1 MDDNP
6 FRQRAKRKL
15 LKVTFPNGKSICYK
29 NVTTTMIDVLKE
41 IGVERFPE
49 ITLEMCHLPLVSREA
64 YPRYKE
70 WMKPI
75 CDGWFLNSQSNTG
88 TKFLQLKSISD
99 SLGLDLVVEIGEDLE
114 AESAPKGEKK
124 SRTKDKLLVKMPDG
138 EFIANENSADT
149 FLEVIWQLGLS
160 EIERREIL
168 YSGHPIISSYKSL
181 NNQVQVDSNKW
192 VVMPLTTKERAK
204 VLKVIALLLRLKI
217 EVTVI

>member
-1 MDDNP
+1 MDDSP

-41 IGVERFPE
+41 IGVDRFPQ
-49 ITLEMCHLPLVSREA
+49 ITLEMCHLPLVSQEA

-75 CDGWFLNSQSNTG
+75 CDGWFLNTQSNTE
-88 TKFLQLKSISD
+88 TKFLQLRSISD

-160 EIERREIL
+160 EIARREIL
-168 YSGHPIISSYKSL
+168 YSGHPLISSYKSL

-192 VVMPLTTKERAK
+192 VVMPTTTKERAK
-204 VLKVIALLLRLKI
+204 VIRVIALHLRVNI

>member
-1 MDDNP
+1 MDDSP

-41 IGVERFPE
+41 IGEDRFPE
-49 ITLEMCHLPLVSREA
+49 ITLEMCHLPLVSQEI

-75 CDGWFLNSQSNTG
+75 CDGWYLNTQSNTE
-88 TKFLQLKSISD
+88 TKFLQLRSIND
-99 SLGLDLVVEIGEDLE
+99 SMDLGLIVEIGEDLE

-160 EIERREIL
+160 EIARREIL
-168 YSGHPIISSYKSL
+168 YSGHSLISSYKSL

-192 VVMPLTTKERAK
+192 VIMPTTTKERAK
-204 VLKVIALLLRLKI
+204 VLRVIALHLRVNI

>member
-1 MDDNP
+1 MDDSP

-41 IGVERFPE
+41 IGEDRFPK
-49 ITLEMCHLPLVSREA
+49 ITLEMCHLPLVSQEI

-75 CDGWFLNSQSNTG
+75 CDGWYLNTQSNTE
-88 TKFLQLKSISD
+88 TKFLQLRSIND
-99 SLGLDLVVEIGEDLE
+99 SMDLGLIVEIGEDLE

-160 EIERREIL
+160 EIARREIL
-168 YSGHPIISSYKSL
+168 YSGHSLISSYKSL

-192 VVMPLTTKERAK
+192 VIMPTTTKERAK
-204 VLKVIALLLRLKI
+204 VLRVIALHLRVNI